1 MAAYAKAKDK
11 VDLGKKIENRILKLA
26 SFLHIKPS
34 IFTKYF
40 LTFAAIFLTVMV
52 ALCVAL
58 ILLVNNYTVNERTS
72 MLKENV
78 YSIANTIEGTLST
91 SEMNE
96 RYTLGKELL
105 CETLA
110 TVSQSIDADV
120 FVCDTEGNIIL
131 AEIRQVPC
139 PRWAI
144 SQAAP
149 FMIRSP

>member
-1 MAAYAKAKDK
+1 MAAHAKAKDK

-52 ALCVAL
+52 ALGVAL

-78 YSIANTIEGTLST
+78 YSHCKHNRGHAFHQR
-91 SEMNE
+91 NE
-96 RYTLGKELL
+96 REIYTWKR
-105 CETLA
+105 TA
-110 TVSQSIDADV
+110 V
-120 FVCDTEGNIIL
+120 
-131 AEIRQVPC
+131 
-139 PRWAI
+139 
-144 SQAAP
+144 
-149 FMIRSP
+149 